1 MIPGPMS
8 VPQPQPS
15 MPKRIRG
22 RITAA
27 IAARVSP
34 DRTRR
39 ATLLERL
46 TVQRLEWDTVVR
58 LNRYL
63 EVTGKLATAIWVAF
77 VGSVVIGV
85 EWKDVVEG
93 AVNSGR
99 PLENALL
106 LAVGLPTA
114 VFLLARSMIG
124 FARWRLQRELW
135 RRDVDRL
142 SAAGQEP
149 GG

>member
-1 MIPGPMS
+1 
-8 VPQPQPS
+8 
-15 MPKRIRG
+15 MPKRMRG
-22 RITAA
+22 RIAAA

-34 DRTRR
+34 EHTRR
-39 ATLLERL
+39 ATMFERL
-46 TVQRLEWDTVVR
+46 TVQRLPWDTVVR

-63 EVTGKLATAIWVAF
+63 EATGKLATAIWVAF
-77 VGSVVIGV
+77 IASVVFGV
-85 EWKDVVEG
+85 EWKDVVED

-106 LAVGLPTA
+106 FAVGLPTA

-142 SAAGQEP
+142 SGAAQEP
-149 GG
+149 SG

>member
-1 MIPGPMS
+1 MS
-8 VPQPQPS
+8 APEPQTSTPNGIRR
-15 MPKRIRG
+15 RIA
-22 RITAA
+22 AA

-34 DRTRR
+34 ERTRR
-39 ATLLERL
+39 ATLFERM
-46 TVQRLEWDTVVR
+46 TVQRLSWDSIVR

-63 EVTGKLATAIWVAF
+63 EATGKVATAIWVAF
-77 VGSVVIGV
+77 IASVVFGV
-85 EWKDVVEG
+85 DWKELVED

-99 PLENALL
+99 RLENALL

-114 VFLLARSMIG
+114 VFLLARSAIG

-135 RRDVDRL
+135 RRDVERL
-142 SAAGQEP
+142 TAPEHGSEVR

>member
-1 MIPGPMS
+1 MIPRPMS
-8 VPQPQPS
+8 VPPPQQS
-15 MPKRIRG
+15 TPKRIRG
-22 RITAA
+22 RIAAA

-34 DRTRR
+34 ERTRR
-39 ATLLERL
+39 ATMFERL
-46 TVQRLEWDTVVR
+46 TVQRLPWDTVVR

-77 VGSVVIGV
+77 IGSVVVGV

-106 LAVGLPTA
+106 FAVGVPTA

-135 RRDVDRL
+135 RRDVDRFGG
-142 SAAGQEP
+142 AGQRP
-149 GG
+149 SG

>member
-1 MIPGPMS
+1 MIPRPMS
-8 VPQPQPS
+8 APQPQRS
-15 MPKRIRG
+15 RPKRIRR
-22 RITAA
+22 RIAAA

-34 DRTRR
+34 ERTRR
-39 ATLLERL
+39 ATMFERL
-46 TVQRLEWDTVVR
+46 TVQRLPWDTVVR

-77 VGSVVIGV
+77 IGSVVLGV

-106 LAVGLPTA
+106 FAVGLPTA

-135 RRDVDRL
+135 RRDVDRFGG
-142 SAAGQEP
+142 AGQQP
-149 GG
+149 SG

>member
-1 MIPGPMS
+1 MS
-8 VPQPQPS
+8 VPQPQRSTPN
-15 MPKRIRG
+15 RIRG
-22 RITAA
+22 RIAAA

-34 DRTRR
+34 ERTRR

-46 TVQRLEWDTVVR
+46 TVQRLPWDTVVR
-58 LNRYL
+58 LHRYL
-63 EVTGKLATAIWVAF
+63 EVAGRLATAIWVVF
-77 VGSVVIGV
+77 VGTVVFGV
-85 EWKDVVEG
+85 EWKDVVED

-106 LAVGLPTA
+106 LAIGLPTA
-114 VFLLARSMIG
+114 LFLLARSMIG

-142 SAAGQEP
+142 SGAGQDAP
-149 GG
+149 G